1 MPQDQNSTGWQ
12 PSSGLKLRK
21 GQQQVID
28 LLQDPT
34 SMPRKAGRL
43 IAELPTGYGKTFVI
57 CAAFALLRDAGVV
70 GRALIIVPS
79 SEQFDSYLNEVEAD
93 MAKIGA
99 PISGA
104 LQANSLLGLKAHRQ
118 NSAEIF
124 VVTVQTLANGGE
136 TAVNDLL
143 STGRWLVAADEYHR
157 YAKTNTWGEKVGKL
171 NSIFT
176 LAVSATPERTDK
188 AETAIMGPP
197 DVRVTLREAVEEGAI
212 RPVTVCASD
221 YRVDLTMHGM
231 ESPQRFTTSELTAE
245 LAASGRDISSAEVKR
260 DLRYFS
266 KYLHKFLLDAWG
278 RLDSLNEKQPGQ
290 HKMLIFALGVRH
302 AKSICEQMNMIAGD
316 NIANWIGVQSTVTC
330 DDGTTKTIG
339 RPEAENKRILDDF
352 KADKFNVLVQVKK
365 ATEGFN
371 DVRCSVLVFLNMTA
385 ESVQLKQMIGRGLRR
400 NYMVEPDT
408 GGRAIRDRCF
418 IYVSKDHPG
427 LEYLTRLEGDMA
439 DPDEEEGVDGGGR
452 GGGGG
457 GTPIYPISDFY
468 ILDAGFVGEEL
479 FYPFGDGSIS
489 ETEAMSKARQGVP
502 QLADASDADIR
513 AHLSKLF
520 GMDPKPVSTAKRIQE
535 ARQKVHAAAKTLA
548 SNVVRL
554 RAERSGGTFI
564 QSLLGDTIKAVH
576 SRWLYLHPDLAH
588 DNMTLDELEQKHVWI
603 QQINAGIRDASDRY
617 AQLVEAASWLI
628 L

>member
-1 MPQDQNSTGWQ
+1 MPQDKNKAGWQ
-12 PSSGLKLRK
+12 PSSGIKLRN

-28 LLQDPT
+28 LLQDPS
-34 SMPRKAGRL
+34 SMPRKASRL

-57 CAAFALLRDAGVV
+57 CAAFALLRDAGVA

-79 SEQFDSYLNEVEAD
+79 SEQFESYLNEVEAD
-93 MAKIGA
+93 MAEIGA

-104 LQANSLLGLKAHRQ
+104 LQANSLLALKAHRQ

-124 VVTVQTLANGGE
+124 VTTVQALSNGGG
-136 TAVNDLL
+136 AMVNDLL
-143 STGRWLVAADEYHR
+143 STGRWLVAADEFHR
-157 YAKTNTWGEKVGKL
+157 YAKSNTWGDAVGGL
-171 NSIFT
+171 NSVFT
-176 LAVSATPERTDK
+176 LAVSATPDRTDK
-188 AETAIMGPP
+188 AETAIMGSP
-197 DVRVTLREAVEEGAI
+197 DVRVTLREAVDEGAI

-221 YRVDLTMHGM
+221 YRVDLTMQGM
-231 ESPQRFTTSELTAE
+231 ESPQRFTTSELTAA
-245 LAASGRDISSAEVKR
+245 LAASGHDISSVEVKR

-266 KYLHKFLLDAWG
+266 KYLHKALLDAWG
-278 RLDSLNEKQPGQ
+278 MLDSLNAEQPGE
-290 HKMLIFALGVRH
+290 HKMLVFAMGVKH

-316 NIANWIGVQSTVTC
+316 NIANWIGVQSTVQC
-330 DDGTTKTIG
+330 DDGTLKSIG
-339 RPEAENKRILDDF
+339 RPEAENKQILDDF
-352 KADKFNVLVQVKK
+352 KANKFNVLVQVKK

-371 DVRCSVLVFLNMTA
+371 DVRCSVLLFLNMTA

-400 NYMVEPDT
+400 NYRVEPDT
-408 GGRAIRDRCF
+408 GGRAKQDRCF

-427 LEYLTRLEGDMA
+427 LEYMIRLEGDLA
-439 DPDEEEGVDGGGR
+439 DPDDEEGVDGGG

-457 GTPIYPISDFY
+457 GTPVYPISDFY

-479 FYPFGDGSIS
+479 FYPFGDGTIS
-489 ETEAMSKARQGVP
+489 ETEAMTKARQGVP

-535 ARQKVHAAAKTLA
+535 ARQKIHAAAKTLA

-564 QSLLGDTIKAVH
+564 QSLLGDTIKAIH
-576 SRWLYLHPDLAH
+576 SRWLYMHPDLAH
-588 DNMTLDELEQKHVWI
+588 DNMTLDELEQKHAWI
-603 QQINAGIRDASDRY
+603 QQINAGIKDASDRY
-617 AQLVEAASWLI
+617 TQIVEAAPWLI

>member
-1 MPQDQNSTGWQ
+1 MPQNKNKTGWQ
-12 PSSGLKLRK
+12 PSSGIKLRN

-28 LLQDPT
+28 LLQNSSST
-34 SMPRKAGRL
+34 PRKTGRL

-79 SEQFDSYLNEVEAD
+79 SEQFESYLHEIEAD
-93 MAKIGA
+93 MAEIGA

-104 LQANSLLGLKAHRQ
+104 LQANSLLALKAHRQ

-124 VVTVQTLANGGE
+124 VTTVQTLSNGGG
-136 TAVNDLL
+136 ALVNDLL
-143 STGRWLVAADEYHR
+143 STGRWLVAADEFHR
-157 YAKTNTWGEKVGKL
+157 YAKSNTWGDAVGGL
-171 NSIFT
+171 NSVFT
-176 LAVSATPERTDK
+176 LAVSATPGRTDK
-188 AETAIMGPP
+188 ADTAIMGTP

-221 YRVDLTMHGM
+221 YAVDLTMHGI
-231 ESPQRFTTSELTAE
+231 ESPQRFTTSELTAR
-245 LAASGRDISSAEVKR
+245 LAESGHDISSAEVKR

-266 KYLHKFLLDAWG
+266 KYLHKALLDAWG
-278 RLDSLNEKQPGQ
+278 RLDSLNQRQPGE
-290 HKMLIFALGVRH
+290 HKMLVFALGVKH
-302 AKSICEQMNMIAGD
+302 AKSICEQMNTIAGD
-316 NIANWIGVQSTVTC
+316 KVADWIGVQSAVQL
-330 DDGTTKTIG
+330 DDGSTKSIG
-339 RPEAENKRILDDF
+339 RPETENKQILDDF
-352 KADKFNVLVQVKK
+352 KSNKFNVLVQVKK

-371 DVRCSVLVFLNMTA
+371 DVRCSVLLFLNMTG

-400 NYMVEPDT
+400 NYRVEPDT
-408 GGRAIRDRCF
+408 GCRAKQDRCY

-427 LEYLTRLEGDMA
+427 LDYMTRLESDLA
-439 DPDEEEGVDGGGR
+439 DPDDEEVIDGGG

-489 ETEAMSKARQGVP
+489 EAEAMTKARQGVP
-502 QLADASDADIR
+502 QLAAASDADIR
-513 AHLSKLF
+513 AQLSKLF
-520 GMDPKPVSTAKRIQE
+520 GMDPKPVSTAAKIQE
-535 ARQKVHAAAKTLA
+535 ARQKISRAAKTLA
-548 SNVVRL
+548 GNVVRL

-576 SRWLYLHPDLAH
+576 SRWLALHPELTH

-603 QQINAGIRDASDRY
+603 QQINTEIKNAPSRY
-617 AQLVEAASWLI
+617 DQLVRVASWLI